1 MSRTYRGPIRPRS
14 SSVRVCGRS
23 GRPQEPVLGGAPLFY
38 FRTHFRYAGPVVA
51 AAEPRKR
58 VLGKRRGYRD
68 SGWVGRRN
76 GGEAAHV
83 QDVDFG
89 RLIRLHVGETSSS
102 RACEVAVK
110 LGDRVR
116 IRPAG
121 ASMFAIVDVDDEGRF
136 VLESVDGIPEG
147 YRFPMREEDLL
158 PE

>member
-1 MSRTYRGPIRPRS
+1 M
-14 SSVRVCGRS
+14 
-23 GRPQEPVLGGAPLFY
+23 
-38 FRTHFRYAGPVVA
+38 
-51 AAEPRKR
+51 
-58 VLGKRRGYRD
+58 
-68 SGWVGRRN
+68 
-76 GGEAAHV
+76 
-83 QDVDFG
+83 
-89 RLIRLHVGETSSS
+89 
-102 RACEVAVK
+102 K

>member
-1 MSRTYRGPIRPRS
+1 M
-14 SSVRVCGRS
+14 
-23 GRPQEPVLGGAPLFY
+23 
-38 FRTHFRYAGPVVA
+38 VA